1 MPTYQFRCSEGH
13 DFEKFGK
20 MSDDRS
26 NVVCP
31 HEEYDEDGDGYAC
44 GAPATQVFLT
54 APQISTVACREFNG
68 FDVGLGRGFSSLD
81 ERRRYLKQNG
91 LHEWGPE
98 QSEKYDREQ
107 RDLKEKEAD
116 MEASTYTNAT
126 IRPKMPEQI
135 GNFRMT
141 SFKPVGAK
149 NDIMPAEDSGKKID
163 VSKKR
168 GERAHHPALRPKIAR
183 AL

>member
-1 MPTYQFRCSEGH
+1 MPTYQYRCPEGH
-13 DFEKFGK
+13 VTEHVCV
-20 MSDDRS
+20 MSARPDHVR
-26 NVVCP
+26 CEHP
-31 HEEYDEDGDGYAC
+31 RGREAC
-44 GAPATQVFLT
+44 HQDAGQVFLT
-54 APQISTVACREFNG
+54 PPQISTVACREFNG
-68 FDVGLGRGFSSLD
+68 FDVGLGRSFTSLD
-81 ERRRYLKQNG
+81 ERRRYLKANG

-116 MEASTYTNAT
+116 MESSTYTNAT

-135 GNFRMT
+135 GNFRVT

-168 GERAHHPALRPKIAR
+168 GERAHHPALRPKVAR
-183 AL
+183 AI